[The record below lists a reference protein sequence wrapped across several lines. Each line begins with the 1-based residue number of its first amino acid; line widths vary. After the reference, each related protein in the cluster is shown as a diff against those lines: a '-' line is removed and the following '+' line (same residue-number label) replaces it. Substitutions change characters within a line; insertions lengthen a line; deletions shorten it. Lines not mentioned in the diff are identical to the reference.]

1 MDQICPN
8 HIKYWY
14 IIIRRQIQRSCK
26 ALGIMG
32 QKFKLHWWHA
42 SRVRCMFLR
51 SEHILNNFHLDVKTA
66 PKKTCNTAPVCV
78 ARVYNPTKPFI
89 PSWFD
94 SLRSIH
100 LHFQGVLAV
109 SAGLKFEKNGME
121 EYQKWIRRLTTHVWV
136 AAAPA
141 ERVETS
147 PQMNNATVRLA
158 RERTHAFPRTY
169 CIFKGNACPSCEY
182 FR

>member
-1 MDQICPN
+1 
-8 HIKYWY
+8 
-14 IIIRRQIQRSCK
+14 
-26 ALGIMG
+26 MG
-32 QKFKLHWWHA
+32 QKFTLHWWHA
-42 SRVRCMFLR
+42 SKVRCMFRR
-51 SEHILNNFHLDVKTA
+51 SEHILNNFNLDVKTSKKA
-66 PKKTCNTAPVCV
+66 PPTFNTAPVCD
-78 ARVYNPTKPFI
+78 ARVYNRTKPFI
-89 PSWFD
+89 PSWFG
-94 SLRSIH
+94 SLRSTH
-100 LHFQGVLAV
+100 LHFQQVLAV

-147 PQMNNATVRLA
+147 PQMNNATARLA
-158 RERTHAFPRTY
+158 RERSHAFPRVY